1 LVENKFANIAPA
13 WFFALVH
20 SFWDRSGDSSLWS
33 GHAGSLFLAYFV
45 QTLSIIV
52 ESCGPHQ
59 PGSQLLAKDLLSLVW
74 NFRDAEV
81 AEVRA
86 SVLIAVGT
94 SLATLSDENV
104 VRLLL
109 DDSSSPSMADLPQFL
124 RLASVSDSDP
134 KCRALAGRIAST
146 MTNHT
151 AALGL

>member
-1 LVENKFANIAPA
+1 VDNKFANIAPA
-13 WFFALVH
+13 WFYAMVH

-33 GHAGSLFLAYFV
+33 GHVGSLFLTYFI

-59 PGSQLLAKDLLSLVW
+59 PGSQLLARDLLTLVW

-81 AEVRA
+81 PEVRA

-94 SLATLSDENV
+94 SLATMSHENIA
-104 VRLLL
+104 RFLL

-124 RLASVSDSDP
+124 RLTSVNDSDP
-134 KCRALAGRIAST
+134 KCRAIAANVAST
-146 MTNHT
+146 MTSH
-151 AALGL
+151 AATIGF